1 MNDYIGDNIKVVLFD
16 HDDTL
21 VGTFSPKSKLHKLVA
36 RTYYGK
42 ELSDEEIIAN
52 WGKPLPEL
60 VGILY
65 GTIDADKALENNAKH
80 HTDFPKELFE
90 PTIPVLR
97 HIKSNGKK
105 IGIITATSRFSFEHD
120 LDLHNI
126 PRELIDYTQAA
137 EDSQFHKPDKRVFD
151 PVLAWL
157 GKEGVHPEE
166 VIYIGD
172 GLHDMEAALGAGFNF
187 LGVETGLVTHEGFES
202 VGATSIPDTSHL
214 L

>member
-137 EDSQFHKPDKRVFD
+137 AKREADLALECLKDF
-151 PVLAWL
+151 PVNTATTALHALCEYSLARQ
-157 GKEGVHPEE
+157 
-166 VIYIGD
+166 
-172 GLHDMEAALGAGFNF
+172 
-187 LGVETGLVTHEGFES
+187 T
-202 VGATSIPDTSHL
+202 
-214 L
+214 